1 MRPAPRDSLLPAY
14 ARPVGGWQRRTML
27 ARSPRPSSP
36 RTRVSPAAPRNSGSL
51 SPHLV
56 LPPADPAAPAASA
69 APATAAQQSLVS
81 YVQTFEQQPG
91 STALKARFLILA
103 GSLPSLSRS
112 LARPFSLPSALTP
125 PPPPLSESRTAQRD
139 GSCKLHKAKQN
150 PNGSFSIGKTWALE
164 DLQRVH
170 VGKVSCAPTSRLAFH
185 IDSDWPHPKQRM
197 IAGRPHVSSHHRP
210 PPPAGPPGA
219 RLAKAVLTRRRSHSQ
234 SSSR

>member
-1 MRPAPRDSLLPAY
+1 
-14 ARPVGGWQRRTML
+14 ML

-103 GSLPSLSRS
+103 GSLPSLSLSRS
-112 LARPFSLPSALTP
+112 PFLSALGTHP
-125 PPPPLSESRTAQRD
+125 RPPPLSESRTAQRD

-185 IDSDWPHPKQRM
+185 IDSAWPHPKQRM

-210 PPPAGPPGA
+210 PRRTSRSTPRESCTDPPPLP
-219 RLAKAVLTRRRSHSQ
+219 
-234 SSSR
+234 